1 MNDQTSARPLLT
13 QLLHAAGEIQNRLEE
28 AVEKS
33 GLSLAKLGVL
43 DALAAREGSLPLGRL
58 ADVLSCVRSNVTQLV
73 DRLEADGLVRREP
86 DPDDRRI
93 TLAVITAEGRK
104 RYEEAMRARADAEKR
119 LMASLPAERRTQ
131 LERLLQDIR
140 GAIA

>member
-1 MNDQTSARPLLT
+1 MNDQANARPLLT
-13 QLLHAAGEIQNRLEE
+13 QLLHAAGEIQNHLEE